1 MLGWVLGCPVASFS
15 AVDEVMP
22 DPKIG
27 DTRPDTAYV
36 WYWEEEEHRLDGH
49 KFWDKQNNFVAC
61 KVLQYAH
68 MYPQAAFTD

>member
-1 MLGWVLGCPVASFS
+1 
-15 AVDEVMP
+15 MP
-22 DPKIG
+22 DPKVG

-68 MYPQAAFTD
+68 VSASRVH